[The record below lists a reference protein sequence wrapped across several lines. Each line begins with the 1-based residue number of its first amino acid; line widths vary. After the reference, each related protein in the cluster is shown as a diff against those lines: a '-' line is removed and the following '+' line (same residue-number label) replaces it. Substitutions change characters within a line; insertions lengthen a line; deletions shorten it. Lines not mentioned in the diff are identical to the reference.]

1 MSLLSNYL
9 AESLLKELDEQAIVL
24 FPGGFKP
31 PHGGHLELATRYAEQ
46 PGVSQVIILI
56 GPEPRDGITREQS
69 IAIWRELTKNNN
81 KILIQKTEVNSPL
94 AAAYKYIETAKPGNY
109 TLAASSKGDDY
120 KRVLDFVK
128 GHQPGSKYAREGVN
142 VIELPLDV
150 KPLPYQ
156 NRTPKAQKYT
166 PGKSENGKGVSA
178 SVLRADL
185 KNNDQEAF
193 ATNYPNVADKATLDR
208 VFGILK
214 KEVTESLNEDKL
226 RVFDFDDTLVHTN
239 SKIHITKKGTGEKI
253 TMTPA
258 EYAVYDEEEGDTFD
272 FGEFSGPIKSAKE
285 FKKYTKVMRAML
297 DAGGTDRKVVVLTAR
312 ADSKSVEDY
321 LKSIGIDAPVIGVGS
336 SDPYKKSQWIEDQIA
351 QGYDDIY
358 FLDDS
363 LKNLAAV
370 DQLKSKYPNV
380 KIRTQNVLQP
390 ETSPLTTEEILPS
403 DFFSKLKMR
412 FKDFIKKVQQESDE
426 TKEAFAMLVQAAQGK
441 KQLTPAER
449 KAVGEQLG
457 DVIKTMGLGAA
468 SILPGGVIYFTLIKL
483 LKLEK
488 YTMPSSFTT
497 EKVNLNE
504 GGGAGHLAHPYEDL
518 DLTFA
523 DIKDMIKAAL
533 SGKLEYAQ
541 EKLDGQNLMVTY
553 KDGKVR
559 SARNKTELK
568 NFGQESKTIDQ
579 VAEKFANRGPI
590 KTAFVETMRDLE
602 NAINKLTPKQKEQF
616 FQNGKRFINLEI
628 LFPETQNVIP
638 YGAALLRMHHFK
650 EYDQAGTAIGD
661 DVEGVQLLQT
671 AFDAVQSGNDEKT
684 FEVGVTNPATI
695 KQDADYEAQEKE
707 FLAMADAVRQKYK
720 MQESNTVKDYV
731 GKWWNV
737 FVKKKAKE
745 LGYNIPKEV
754 RELIVNRWAF
764 TDKSVPSPAIKG
776 KIANDEF
783 RNWFDQFDKS
793 SEVETT
799 KKEVLE
805 PVERLFLKLGVR
817 ILKNIE
823 NLTTVNPNDAT
834 KKIKQDVAA
843 SIKNIQTAVDNGSI
857 ADSDAAMKFLR
868 RQLLRLKDIGGFE
881 AIVPTE
887 GVVFRYKGK
896 LYKLTGAFAPVNQI
910 LGYLRF

>member
-9 AESLLKELDEQAIVL
+9 AESLLRELDEQTIVL

-56 GPEPRDGITREQS
+56 GPEPRDGVTREQS
-69 IAIWRELTKNNN
+69 IAIWRELTKANN
-81 KILIQKTEVNSPL
+81 KILIQKTEVTSPL
-94 AAAYKYIETAKPGNY
+94 AAAYKYIETAKPGSY
-109 TLAASSKGDDY
+109 ALAASSKGDDY
-120 KRVLDFVK
+120 KRVQQFVA
-128 GHQPGSKYAREGVN
+128 GHQPGGKYAREGVN
-142 VIELPLDV
+142 VVELPLDV

-156 NRTPKAQKYT
+156 SRTPRAEKYA

-185 KNNDQEAF
+185 KNGDKEAF
-193 ATNYPNVADKATLDR
+193 ATNYPNISDKAVIDR
-208 VFGILK
+208 VYGILK
-214 KEVTESLNEDKL
+214 KD
-226 RVFDFDDTLVHTN
+226 
-239 SKIHITKKGTGEKI
+239 
-253 TMTPA
+253 
-258 EYAVYDEEEGDTFD
+258 
-272 FGEFSGPIKSAKE
+272 
-285 FKKYTKVMRAML
+285 
-297 DAGGTDRKVVVLTAR
+297 
-312 ADSKSVEDY
+312 
-321 LKSIGIDAPVIGVGS
+321 
-336 SDPYKKSQWIEDQIA
+336 
-351 QGYDDIY
+351 
-358 FLDDS
+358 
-363 LKNLAAV
+363 
-370 DQLKSKYPNV
+370 
-380 KIRTQNVLQP
+380 LQ
-390 ETSPLTTEEILPS
+390 EEILPS

-412 FKDFIKKVQQESDE
+412 FKDFIKKVQQEGDE
-426 TKEAFAMLVQAAQGK
+426 TKEAFTVLVQAAQGK
-441 KQLTPAER
+441 RKLTPAEK

-468 SILPGGVIYFTLIKL
+468 SVLPGGVIYFTLIKL

-488 YTMPSSFTT
+488 YTMPSSFVA
-497 EKVNLNE
+497 EKVELNE

-518 DLTFA
+518 DLTFT

-602 NAINKLTPKQKEQF
+602 NAINKLTPAQKEKF
-616 FQNGKRFINLEI
+616 FQDGKRFINLEI

-638 YGAALLRMHHFK
+638 YGASLLRMHHFK
-650 EYDQAGTAIGD
+650 EYDQAGNPIKD

-671 AFDAVQSGNDEKT
+671 AFDAVQGGNDEKT

-707 FLAMADAVRQKYK
+707 FLNMADAVRQKYK
-720 MQESNTVKDYV
+720 MQESDTVKSYV

-776 KIANDEF
+776 KIANEEF
-783 RNWFDQFDKS
+783 KNWFDQFDKS

-817 ILKNIE
+817 VLKNIE

-843 SIKNIQTAVDNGSI
+843 SIKNIQAAVDNGSI
-857 ADSDAAMKFLR
+857 EDSDAAMKFLR